1 MTIDDKDMI
10 NSILESVSRI
20 DYIKPEDIPNIDL
33 YMDQVT
39 TFMEEQLVSSKRYAD
54 DKILTKTMINN
65 YAKNKLLPPPEKK
78 RYSKEHVLMLIFIY
92 YFKNILSINDI
103 QTLLTPIAQKYF
115 KSMTEKDMTYIYN
128 EVFSMEKE
136 QIESYIRVSKTKLEE
151 TANQFI
157 KEQGFSCTADIRLEQ
172 AYFPT
177 RIYGK
182 LTFPCGVYDAVRVV
196 LGSGNGH
203 NWWCVLYPSLCFTSE
218 SFAVMPPESEA
229 ELSGLLDESVLEE
242 LHEERT
248 LVFGESLGTPLA
260 EPQVKIKPDFYFLRW
275 IRE

>member
-1 MTIDDKDMI
+1 MKSNEERLQDLLAYVDSLTRVHP
-10 NSILESVSRI
+10 SE
-20 DYIKPEDIPNIDL
+20 IPGIDL

-103 QTLLTPIAQKYF
+103 QTLLTPITQKYF

-136 QIESYIRVSKTKLEE
+136 QIESLKKDLLRKYKTAQDTFGDADEE
-151 TANQFI
+151 DQANLKRFSFI
-157 KEQGFSCTADIRLEQ
+157 CLLSFDVYVKKMLIEQMID
-172 AYFPT
+172 
-177 RIYGK
+177 
-182 LTFPCGVYDAVRVV
+182 
-196 LGSGNGH
+196 
-203 NWWCVLYPSLCFTSE
+203 
-218 SFAVMPPESEA
+218 
-229 ELSGLLDESVLEE
+229 ELRASTDTDTK
-242 LHEERT
+242 H
-248 LVFGESLGTPLA
+248 
-260 EPQVKIKPDFYFLRW
+260 KKK
-275 IRE
+275 

>member
-103 QTLLTPIAQKYF
+103 QTLLTPITQHLN
-115 KSMTEKDMTYIYN
+115 SGD
-128 EVFSMEKE
+128 
-136 QIESYIRVSKTKLEE
+136 RVLK
-151 TANQFI
+151 A
-157 KEQGFSCTADIRLEQ
+157 A
-172 AYFPT
+172 
-177 RIYGK
+177 
-182 LTFPCGVYDAVRVV
+182 
-196 LGSGNGH
+196 
-203 NWWCVLYPSLCFTSE
+203 
-218 SFAVMPPESEA
+218 
-229 ELSGLLDESVLEE
+229 
-242 LHEERT
+242 
-248 LVFGESLGTPLA
+248 
-260 EPQVKIKPDFYFLRW
+260 
-275 IRE
+275 